1 MSKDFEQDELLVALK
16 KSAKEQE
23 APMLDDRIITSATVS
38 DSVKGPR
45 RWFTPRTAFSVIGG
59 AAAFAVIA
67 GVTFSMNSHGSD
79 PISALSNTNPSA
91 DSGTNSNELNPGMTP
106 QNGTLQQRHFKL
118 PNPGQGSGGN
128 ADSGVNQLRIW
139 VPDVVATA
147 GPNLSEKSHWTPI
160 MYDSFQAIPN
170 ETLLQR
176 LADYFGVEGEAT
188 RMDKSNVW
196 VEDGPSQQF
205 DILEIRDKKT
215 GYVFVVDR
223 PTPSFYLEMNS
234 PNQGSSGEFNT
245 KAEAKARLQQ
255 IIKAIQGEIF
265 REDWEV
271 KYSDVTVS
279 QDTDSLHAC
288 ANQIVGGHEV
298 PIQLCAS
305 FVNGSLSTVS
315 GTLAVFGENY
325 TVQTESEKDAVSRL
339 GSYFDNPY
347 RVTVLGDPGSTLY
360 GGPKLDSY
368 LEYCENNPSVGTD
381 CITTVDKAVRGYG
394 VTYDK
399 NGVLWVVPSYSM
411 YHNGFFIGS
420 VNALSSEYLN
430 Q

>member
-16 KSAKEQE
+16 NSAKAQR
-23 APMLDDRIITSATVS
+23 APLLDDRIITSATVS

-67 GVTFSMNSHGSD
+67 GVTFSMNAHGLD

-91 DSGTNSNELNPGMTP
+91 DSGTNSNEPNPKVTP
-106 QNGTLQQRHFKL
+106 LNGTLQQRHFKL
-118 PNPGQGSGGN
+118 ASPGQDSVGN
-128 ADSGVNQLRIW
+128 ADSGVNGLRIW

-147 GPNLSEKSHWTPI
+147 GPNLSEKADWTPI
-160 MYDSFQAIPN
+160 MYDSFQVIPN

-176 LADYFGVEGEAT
+176 LAEYFGVEGEVT
-188 RMDKSNVW
+188 RMDKSDVW
-196 VEDGPSQQF
+196 IEDGPSQQS

-215 GYVFVVDR
+215 GFVYLVDR

-245 KAEAKARLQQ
+245 KAEAKAKLQQ
-255 IIKAIQGEIF
+255 IIMAIRGEILS
-265 REDWEV
+265 EDWEV
-271 KYSDVTVS
+271 EYSDVTVTKDV
-279 QDTDSLHAC
+279 DTFHAC
-288 ANQIVGGHEV
+288 ANQIIGGHEV

-368 LEYCENNPSVGTD
+368 LDYCENNPSPGTD
-381 CITTVDKAVRGYG
+381 CITTVDKVVRGYG
-394 VTYDK
+394 VAYDK